1 MERRRTTH
9 QTVTSRVE
17 YEVDPAVRPLLPDE
31 PVETDPAAAE
41 RLAELR
47 EKSLKHAVAVEAAV
61 ERRRAM
67 GPLFRLVDLVFFLV
81 YVALGIR
88 LVLTLLDARPE
99 APFAQWM
106 ARITD
111 PLYAPFRG
119 ILPNLTTEAGFTIAL
134 PLLLALVVYALLH
147 AIIRRLLGVFA
158 GPRPVE

>member
-1 MERRRTTH
+1 MEHRRTTH

-17 YEVDPAVRPLLPDE
+17 YEVDPAVRPLPDE

-47 EKSLKHAVAVEAAV
+47 EKSLKHAVAVEEAA

-88 LVLTLLDARPE
+88 LVLTLLNARPD
-99 APFAQWM
+99 APFAQWIV
-106 ARITD
+106 RITD

-119 ILPNLTTEAGFTIAL
+119 ILPNLTTEAGFTVAL
-134 PLLLALVVYALLH
+134 PLLFALLVYGLLH

-158 GPRPVE
+158 GPRTA